1 MRDAWLGS
9 KRGEWVAYLKAV
21 DREKKAHRYSGSHYD
36 DGMCHGIIP
45 FGAVHH
51 WRNEAER
58 RQVGMLSQPLSG
70 RVLGMDEMGAA
81 LAVTCPYG
89 GTEQWYWMMLIPG
102 TRSGL

>member
-70 RVLGMDEMGAA
+70 
-81 LAVTCPYG
+81 
-89 GTEQWYWMMLIPG
+89 
-102 TRSGL
+102 